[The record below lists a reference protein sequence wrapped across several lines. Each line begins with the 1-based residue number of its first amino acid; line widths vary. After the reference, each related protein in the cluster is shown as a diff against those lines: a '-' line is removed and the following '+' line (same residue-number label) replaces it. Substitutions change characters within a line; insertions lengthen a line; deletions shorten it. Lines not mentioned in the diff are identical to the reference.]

1 MGWETSEA
9 GGFELGPMIHT
20 SPSPPDLGGTRG
32 SVQQWAE
39 DSHDR
44 VKRLS
49 HIVHLNP
56 VSFADPR
63 CAFPPVQDSDLLH
76 VWNVAR
82 DF

>member
-39 DSHDR
+39 HSHDR

-49 HIVHLNP
+49 HIVHQILSP
-56 VSFADPR
+56 
-63 CAFPPVQDSDLLH
+63 LLTLGVPFH
-76 VWNVAR
+76 LCR
-82 DF
+82 ILICYMFGM